1 MPRNEGNAVTVQQS
15 GEAYPATDARP
26 DLALDSGV
34 MVGGV
39 DVRYSVS
46 GEGGRDLVLVH
57 GHGAHH
63 LWWQGIAPLL
73 EPRWRVIQVELS
85 GHGDSGHR
93 PAYSA
98 DIWSADV
105 LAVLDA
111 VGAERPVL
119 VGHSMGGI
127 VLLALAA
134 AYPGRAT
141 GVVLLDAGVF
151 PAHRH
156 RPGTEEEIRLSRQG
170 APPHG
175 MPSQAALLQRF
186 RLMPPQPHPEPEVLE
201 PVARFSTR
209 ETAAGWTW
217 KHDRVGVTRM
227 SDAEIERRAR
237 LVRCPVAL
245 VHAEE
250 SSVVDREVAD
260 HTVEVTAGRLVTVPG
275 AHHHLV
281 LDLPERSAE
290 LIDEL
295 ASEMHPDV

>member
-1 MPRNEGNAVTVQQS
+1 MTVQQS
-15 GEAYPATDARP
+15 GEVTPAVDVRL

-34 MVGGV
+34 TVGGI

-46 GEGGRDLVLVH
+46 GEGSRDLVLVH

-73 EPRWRVIQVELS
+73 EPRWRVIQLELS

-98 DIWSADV
+98 DVWSADV
-105 LAVLDA
+105 LGVLDA
-111 VGAERPVL
+111 VGAEHPVL

-134 AYPGRAT
+134 AHPERAA
-141 GVVLLDAGVF
+141 GVVLLDSGVF
-151 PAHRH
+151 PPHRH
-156 RPGTEEEIRLSRQG
+156 RPGTEEEIRLSRPG

-175 MPSQAALLQRF
+175 EPTQAALLERF
-186 RLMPPQPHPEPEVLE
+186 RLMPPQPHPPAQVLD

-209 ETAAGWTW
+209 EGPAGWTW
-217 KHDRVGVTRM
+217 KHDRIGVTRM
-227 SDAEIERRAR
+227 SDAEIARRAG
-237 LVRCPVAL
+237 LIRCPVAL
-245 VHAEE
+245 VHADE
-250 SSVVDREVAD
+250 SSVIDREVAE
-260 HTVEVTAGRLVTVPG
+260 HTVAVTGGRLVSVPG

-281 LDLPERSAE
+281 LEQPEHCAE
-290 LIDEL
+290 LIDDL
-295 ASEMHPDV
+295 ASGMLPDA

>member
-1 MPRNEGNAVTVQQS
+1 MTVQQF
-15 GEAYPATDARP
+15 GEVRPPADARP

-34 MVGGV
+34 SVGGV

-46 GEGGRDLVLVH
+46 GEGSRDLVLVH

-73 EPRWRVIQVELS
+73 EPHWRVIQMELS

-93 PAYSA
+93 PDYSA
-98 DIWSADV
+98 DVWSADV

-111 VGAERPVL
+111 VGADRPVL

-134 AYPGRAT
+134 AHPERAA
-141 GVVLLDAGVF
+141 GGVLLDARVF
-151 PAHRH
+151 PPHRY
-156 RPGTEEEIRLSRQG
+156 RPGTEEDIRLSRPG

-175 MPSQAALLQRF
+175 EPTQAGLLQRF
-186 RLMPPQPHPEPEVLE
+186 RLMPPQPHPAPDVLE

-227 SDAEIERRAR
+227 SDADIERRAR

-245 VHAEE
+245 VHATE
-250 SSVVDREVAD
+250 STVVDREVAE
-260 HTVEVTAGRLVTVPG
+260 HTIEVTAGRLVPVPG

-281 LDLPERSAE
+281 LEQPDRCAE

-295 ASEMHPDV
+295 ASGMHRGA